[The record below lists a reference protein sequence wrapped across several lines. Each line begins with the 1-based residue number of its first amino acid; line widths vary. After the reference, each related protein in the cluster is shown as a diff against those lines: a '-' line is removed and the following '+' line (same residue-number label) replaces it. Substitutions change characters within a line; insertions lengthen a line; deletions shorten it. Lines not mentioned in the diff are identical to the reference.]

1 MKLLNKRA
9 VITGGARGIGL
20 AIAQR
25 YLAEGASVVVADI
38 DAKAI
43 EDALTTLQQ
52 DASAERVMGVV
63 LNVCDQA
70 LSMPWWR
77 ASPSALVALIFWS
90 ITRRCSIWRRCWK

>member
-63 LNVCDQA
+63 LNVCDQG
-70 LSMPWWR
+70 
-77 ASPSALVALIFWS
+77 S
-90 ITRRCSIWRRCWK
+90 IDAMVESVTERFGGIRRQLMAA